1 MNIRRN
7 KHFKPEV
14 STSSLNDIMF
24 FLLLFFL
31 IVSTLANPNVIKVL
45 LPNSKSA
52 QNLNKQQINLTVTAD
67 KKYFINQKEVTL
79 SQLGTELE
87 AQIKGIDS
95 PTVILRF
102 ARDLSVQDLVDVLEI
117 GVRLN
122 LKMVMATQKWS
133 DYGQ

>member
-31 IVSTLANPNVIKVL
+31 IVSTLSNPNVIKVL

-67 KKYFINQKEVTL
+67 KKYYVNQKEIL
-79 SQLGTELE
+79 LNQLETELQN
-87 AQIKGIDS
+87 QIKGIDS
-95 PTVILRF
+95 PTIILRF
-102 ARDLSVQDLVDVLEI
+102 AKDLSVQDLVDVLEI

-122 LKMVMATQKWS
+122 VKMVMATEK
-133 DYGQ
+133 G

>member
-7 KHFKPEV
+7 RQFKPEV

-52 QNLNKQQINLTVTAD
+52 QDINKQQINLTVTAD
-67 KKYFINQKEVTL
+67 KRYYINQKEVQFG
-79 SQLGTELE
+79 QLEQELVDQTSNIE
-87 AQIKGIDS
+87 S
-95 PTVILRF
+95 PTIILRF
-102 ARDLSVQDLVDVLEI
+102 AKSLNIQDLVDVIEI
-117 GVRLN
+117 GVRRNFKL
-122 LKMVMATQKWS
+122 VMATEKTS
-133 DYGQ
+133 AP

>member
-45 LPNSKSA
+45 LPTAKSA
-52 QNLNKQQINLTVTAD
+52 QNINKQQISLTVTAD
-67 KKYFINQKEVTL
+67 KKYFVNQKEIPL
-79 SQLGTELE
+79 NLLE
-87 AQIKGIDS
+87 QTIKDQIKGIEG
-95 PTVILRF
+95 PTIILRF
-102 ARDLSVQDLVDVLEI
+102 ARSLNVQDLVDILEI

-122 LKMVMATQKWS
+122 LKMVMATDKT
-133 DYGQ
+133 

>member
-45 LPNSKSA
+45 LPTSRSA
-52 QNLNKQQINLTVTAD
+52 QNINKQQINLTVTEN
-67 KKYFINQKEVTL
+67 KRFYINQKEIL
-79 SQLGTELE
+79 FEQLEQELRVQTRDLE
-87 AQIKGIDS
+87 G

-102 ARDLSVQDLVDVLEI
+102 ARNLNIQDLIDVMEV

-122 LKMVMATQKWS
+122 IKMVLATDKASTQM
-133 DYGQ
+133 

>member
-7 KHFKPEV
+7 RQFKPEV

-52 QNLNKQQINLTVTAD
+52 QDINKQQINLTVTAD
-67 KKYFINQKEVTL
+67 KRYYINQKEVQF
-79 SQLGTELE
+79 SQLEQQLVDQTSNIEN
-87 AQIKGIDS
+87 
-95 PTVILRF
+95 PTIILRF
-102 ARDLSVQDLVDVLEI
+102 ARSLNIQDLVDVLEI
-117 GVRLN
+117 GVRRNFKL
-122 LKMVMATQKWS
+122 VMATEKTS
-133 DYGQ
+133 AP

>member
-7 KHFKPEV
+7 RQFKPEV

-52 QNLNKQQINLTVTAD
+52 QDINKQQINLTVTAD
-67 KKYFINQKEVTL
+67 KRYFVNQKEVQFAQL
-79 SQLGTELE
+79 EQELISQTSNIEN
-87 AQIKGIDS
+87 
-95 PTVILRF
+95 PTIILRF
-102 ARDLSVQDLVDVLEI
+102 AKSLNIQDLVDVLEI
-117 GVRLN
+117 GVRRNFKL
-122 LKMVMATQKWS
+122 VMATEKVVQ
-133 DYGQ
+133 